1 MARQAVARTAAAAA
15 TATAAAQR
23 TKVKRFIWAGSFAAI
38 TIVGTIYGAGLKSQ
52 QEYKS
57 EVEKYVHASV
67 EEQIAIL
74 ERRKQALVSQKAPL
88 EEKLAAL
95 RGRMAEKNREKSE
108 EGRLPAAA
116 SASAGKRPEPPPA
129 TTVAGDPTNANADS
143 STRGRGWWSFR

>member
-1 MARQAVARTAAAAA
+1 MAGRAVARAATARAAAAA
-15 TATAAAQR
+15 AQR
-23 TKVKRFIWAGSFAAI
+23 AKVKRFIWAGSFAAI

-57 EVEKYVHASV
+57 EVKKYVHAGV

-95 RGRMAEKNREKSE
+95 RNRMAENREKSE
-108 EGRLPAAA
+108 EGTLPAA
-116 SASAGKRPEPPPA
+116 SASAGKHLQPQPSPSPA
-129 TTVAGDPTNANADS
+129 TTVAGDPAKPDS
-143 STRGRGWWSFR
+143 STKRRGWWSFR